1 MRFESNRDFMKSKFH
16 EEIISD
22 QMKEVEQPSLV
33 KPFKEDSRIIT
44 LAKANRNILLKPGL
58 HDCIAERKSNREYNK
73 LLITIDE
80 LSYLLWST
88 QGVKEIRGD
97 NYATVRTVPSA
108 GARHTFETYLAIN
121 NVEGLQKGLYR
132 YLPLEHELLFLYE
145 DEDISDKIVQGTLDQ
160 KFAGTSAVTF
170 IWSCIPYR
178 GEWRY
183 DKNAHK
189 LMLIDAGHVCQ
200 ALYMSS
206 EGIGLGTCAVAAY
219 DQKLMDEIIG
229 VDGEGEFVVYM
240 APVGR
245 I

>member
-22 QMKEVEQPSLV
+22 QMKEMEQPTLV
-33 KPFKEDSRIIT
+33 KPFKEDRRIIT
-44 LAKANRNILLKPGL
+44 LAKANRKVLLKPGL
-58 HDCIAERKSNREYNK
+58 HDCIAERKSKREYNK

-97 NYATVRTVPSA
+97 NYATGRTVPSA

-145 DEDISDKIVQGTLDQ
+145 DGDIGDKIVQGTLDQ
-160 KFAGTSAVTF
+160 KFAGTAAVTF

-206 EGIGLGTCAVAAY
+206 EGIGLGTCAIAAY

-229 VDGEGEFVVYM
+229 VDGEEEFVVYM